1 MKIATKALLTLLIVS
16 ALTISSGSIVAASG
30 DNDTDIRRSYKL
42 ERLQRHHDRKLELRA
57 SILGITPQELK
68 QELKESSLDKVLK
81 KYGFKDRSAFEVA
94 LNGKVKDE
102 LKRRGW
108 SDNKLNKL
116 LQKRTDRLQNKSS

>member
-16 ALTISSGSIVAASG
+16 ALTISSGSAVLATA
-30 DNDTDIRRSYKL
+30 DNSVRRSNKL

-68 QELKESSLDKVLK
+68 QELKDSSFDKVLK
-81 KYGFKDRSAFEVA
+81 KYGFKDRAAFEVA

-108 SDNKLNKL
+108 SESKLNKL
-116 LQKRTDRLQNKSS
+116 LQKRAERLQSKNS

>member
-1 MKIATKALLTLLIVS
+1 MKIATKALVTLLIVS
-16 ALTISSGSIVAASG
+16 ALTISSGSAVLATG
-30 DNDTDIRRSYKL
+30 DNSVRRSNKL

-68 QELKESSLDKVLK
+68 QELKDSSFDKVLK
-81 KYGFKDRSAFEVA
+81 KYGFKNRSAFEVA

-108 SDNKLNKL
+108 SENKLNKL
-116 LQKRTDRLQNKSS
+116 LQKRAERLQDKNS

>member
-16 ALTISSGSIVAASG
+16 ALAMASG
-30 DNDTDIRRSYKL
+30 NVALASTDSSVRRSNKL

-57 SILGITPQELK
+57 SILGITPEQLK
-68 QELKESSLDKVLK
+68 QELKDSSFEKVLK
-81 KYGFKDRSAFEVA
+81 KHGFKDKAAFEVA

-108 SDNKLNKL
+108 SENKLNKL
-116 LQKRTDRLQNKSS
+116 LQKRADRLQSKSS